1 MQHPQNLPS
10 RADGA
15 RSLAE
20 THLSEPSVSSAVVQ
34 INKPSDDKGILLSRQ
49 RIGEGPQKFEFVP
62 GTSINSKTRKLI
74 RRHVMKSFIHQ
85 KRAQSILSLRTTAPI
100 RPLTR
105 PAAVS
110 DATVDA
116 PDEDDD
122 DDQFHNSTRKYP
134 E

>member
-1 MQHPQNLPS
+1 MQHRQNSPP
-10 RADGA
+10 RADSA

-20 THLSEPSVSSAVVQ
+20 MRLSELSVSSAVAQ
-34 INKPSDDKGILLSRQ
+34 INKSSDDKSILLSRQ
-49 RIGEGPQKFEFVP
+49 RISEGLQKFEFVS
-62 GTSINSKTRKLI
+62 GTSINSNTRKLI

-85 KRAQSILSLRTTAPI
+85 KRAQGILSLRTTAPI
-100 RPLTR
+100 RPLTH

-110 DATVDA
+110 DATIDA
-116 PDEDDD
+116 HDEED